1 MSEQTIL
8 VVSSDSLLV
17 DSVQNGIE
25 GTPYRLAIV
34 GKGPDAIDYL
44 KSFPAALVVVDQELS
59 DAAGLDLLQE
69 AMRAKPFAV
78 RILAVPEDEDPNIY
92 VQGLNT
98 ARVSFF
104 IQKQRSC
111 TVDVRDILGSA
122 VASYETEAQSRTA
135 VEILHQSMFEKV
147 SGFGR
152 KSHQLRRL
160 CTAGEM
166 AGSLI
171 HKFNNTLTLIMGHLE
186 MLLSDVKDAEIINRL
201 NPIFQSA
208 ADSAGMARRLQEFMR
223 TSPDEMEPIDLNKLI
238 LDTLKMTEPVW
249 KSGSRGHTGD
259 IKLET
264 DLSELTQVSGNPSEM
279 REALTNLV
287 LNAVDAMPQGGELTI
302 SSFEM
307 TNWIRIEI
315 QDTGVGMSAHV
326 KDRIFEPFFTT
337 KGENGNGLGLSIVRR
352 IVQEHGGDV
361 RIESQAGKGSRFIL
375 LLPLSGPAIDSP
387 LHPAAPNF
395 QIAG

>member
-1 MSEQTIL
+1 MPEQTIL
-8 VVSSDSLLV
+8 VASSDDLLV
-17 DSVQNGIE
+17 DSVKNAIE
-25 GTPYRLAIV
+25 GTSYRLTVLRNGLEAF
-34 GKGPDAIDYL
+34 DYL
-44 KSFPAALVVVDQELS
+44 NSFPVALVVVDQGLS
-59 DAAGLDLLQE
+59 DADGLYLLKE
-69 AMRAKPFAV
+69 AMRTKPFAV
-78 RILAVPEDEDPNIY
+78 RILAVPEDEDPTIY
-92 VQGLNT
+92 VQALNT

-104 IQKQRSC
+104 LQKKKSC
-111 TVDVRDILGSA
+111 KVDARDILGSA
-122 VASYETEAQSRTA
+122 IASYETEAQSRTA
-135 VEILHQSMFEKV
+135 VEILHQSMFENA

-186 MLLSDVKDAEIINRL
+186 MLLSDVEDEEIINRL

-249 KSGSRGHTGD
+249 KSGSLGHTGE

-264 DLSELTQVSGNPSEM
+264 DLTELTQVSGNPSEM

-315 QDTGVGMSAHV
+315 QDTGMGMSAHV

-337 KGENGNGLGLSIVRR
+337 KGKNGNGLGLSIVRR

-361 RIESQAGKGSRFIL
+361 RIESQAGKGSKFIL
-375 LLPLSGPAIDSP
+375 LLPLSSPAIASP
-387 LHPAAPNF
+387 LHSTAPNL